1 MNNQGTAFS
10 KCFPGAGYVKVRG
23 SLCSEGTLSS
33 ALRVWACGRVL
44 GYSSLEKKIE
54 IYMLEDAMTGHLI
67 C

>member
-1 MNNQGTAFS
+1 M
-10 KCFPGAGYVKVRG
+10 KVRG